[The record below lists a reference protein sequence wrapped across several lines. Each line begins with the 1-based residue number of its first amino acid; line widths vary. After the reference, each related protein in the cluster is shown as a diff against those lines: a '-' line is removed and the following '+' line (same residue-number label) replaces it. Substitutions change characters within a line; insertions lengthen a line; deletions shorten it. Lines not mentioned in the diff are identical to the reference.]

1 MQKTI
6 LVLGGGGREHALCVA
21 LKKSKH
27 VGMLYCGVG
36 LLPDNIGGN
45 AGIAQIA
52 QIVSLDMNNPHAV
65 VTFCTEKN
73 IDFIVIGPEAPVVAG
88 VSDALRQAGFV
99 CFAPSQAASLLE
111 SSKGFTKDLCAEL
124 NVPTAKYKRFTSLQ
138 ASLDSVSEFGLPVVI
153 KADGLAAGKGVI
165 IAETL
170 GQAHEALNFMFE
182 GGFGTAGAEVVIEEF
197 LTGEE
202 ASFFVLSD
210 GENIIPLVTAQ
221 DHKRVGDGDTGAN
234 TGGMGA
240 YSPAPVM
247 TSDMCERAM
256 REIIV
261 PVITEMKKR
270 GTPFTGILYAGLMI
284 TQKGPELIEF
294 NVRFGDPE
302 CQVLIHRLKSDLYEL
317 LYAAATSLADVPA
330 PIWDERPALTV
341 VMAAKG
347 YPEHPQKGGI
357 ITLPTITDPD
367 CFIYHAG
374 TATKEGHVI
383 AYGGRVLNITAS
395 SDTVKNAAQKAYN
408 IIQNIQWEDGFYRK
422 DIGHRAIARE
432 EERDS

>member
-6 LVLGGGGREHALCVA
+6 LVLGGGGREHALCVG
-21 LKKSKH
+21 LKKSPH
-27 VGMLYCGVG
+27 VGTLYCGAG
-36 LLPDNIGGN
+36 LLNTHRGGN
-45 AGIAQIA
+45 VGIAQIA
-52 QIVSLDMNNPHAV
+52 QLVSLDINNPHAV
-65 VTFCTEKN
+65 VAFCREKN
-73 IDFIVIGPEAPVVAG
+73 VDFIVIGPEAPVVAG
-88 VSDALRQAGFV
+88 VSDALRNAGFV

-111 SSKGFTKDLCAEL
+111 SSKGFTKDLCADL

-138 ASLDSVSEFGLPVVI
+138 ASLESVSEFGLPVVI

-165 IAETL
+165 IAETFQ
-170 GQAHEALNFMFE
+170 QAQEALHDMF
-182 GGFGTAGAEVVIEEF
+182 GGSFGTAGAEVVIEEF

-210 GENIIPLVTAQ
+210 GDNIIPLATAQ

-247 TSDMCERAM
+247 TPQMCERAM
-256 REIIV
+256 TEIII

-317 LYAAATSLADVPA
+317 LYAATTSLADTPP
-330 PIWDERPALTV
+330 PIWDKRPALTV

-347 YPEHPQKGGI
+347 YPEQPQKGGI
-357 ITLPTITDPD
+357 ITLPNIINPD

-374 TATKEGHVI
+374 TATKEGNMI
-383 AYGGRVLNITAS
+383 AYSGRVLNITALG
-395 SDTVKNAAQKAYN
+395 DTVKDAAQKAYN
-408 IIQNIQWEDGFYRK
+408 IIQNIHWDDGFYRK
-422 DIGHRAIARE
+422 DIGYRAIMRE
-432 EERDS
+432 EG